1 MIHRI
6 LSDELKDYAKQYPI
20 VTVTGPR
27 QSGKTTL
34 VRSVFPYHAYVSLE
48 DLDKRTA
55 AINDPRGFLNQY
67 QSGAI
72 FDEAQNAP
80 DLFSY
85 LQTQVDLNPQTGR
98 FILTGS
104 QQFEMME
111 RVSQSLAGRTAIA
124 RLLPLSI
131 KELRDTGTT
140 LNLNSCLYSGFYPAI
155 HDRQLNPS
163 KALAFYIS
171 TYLERDVRSVL
182 GITDLS
188 RFNIFLRLCASR
200 VGQLLNLS
208 SLGSE
213 VGVSHNT
220 IRSWL
225 SVLEASFIVKL
236 LQPWHANIRKRLVKS
251 PKLYFYDVGLAAYL
265 VGIQTADQLNAH
277 PLRGALFENMLVAEA
292 FKQQFNQGKSQAMS
306 FFRDSQ
312 GNEVDLLI
320 ETGTGQTAYEIKSAQ
335 TINSDFFK
343 GLDYLQKLKL
353 PIVKTTL
360 IYGGNEN
367 YTQSG
372 HQIQSWL
379 DAAFG

>member
-1 MIHRI
+1 MVPRT
-6 LSDELKDYAKQYPI
+6 LTSELKDYAKQYPI
-20 VTVTGPR
+20 ITVTGPR

-34 VRSVFPYHAYVSLE
+34 VRSVFPKHAYVTLE
-48 DLDKRTA
+48 DLDTRRE
-55 AINDPRGFLNQY
+55 AIEDPRGFLQRY
-67 QSGAI
+67 SKGAI

-85 LQTQVDLNPQTGR
+85 LQTEVDERPEPGR

-111 RVSQSLAGRTAIA
+111 RVTQSLAGRTAIA
-124 RLLPLSI
+124 RLLPLSLQ
-131 KELRDTGTT
+131 ELLASETT
-140 LNLNSCLYSGFYPAI
+140 IDLNNCLYSGFYPAI
-155 HDRQLNPS
+155 HDRELNPS

-182 GITDLS
+182 AVSDLS
-188 RFNIFLRLCASR
+188 RFDLFLRLCAGR
-200 VGQLLNLS
+200 AGQLLNTS

-225 SVLEASFIVKL
+225 SVLEASFIIKL
-236 LQPWHANIRKRLVKS
+236 LPPWHANLKKRLVKS

-265 VGIQTADQLNAH
+265 IGIQNADQLQAH
-277 PLRGALFENMLVAEA
+277 PLRGALFENMMIAEA
-292 FKQQFNQGKSQAMS
+292 FKQQYNYGHSQPLS

-320 ETGTGQTAYEIKSAQ
+320 ETGAGLNAYEIKSAQ
-335 TINSDFFK
+335 TIGSDFFK
-343 GLDYLQKLKL
+343 GLNYLQKLKV
-353 PIVKTTL
+353 PIAETNL
-360 IYGGNEN
+360 IYGGDESR
-367 YTQSG
+367 TQSG
-372 HQIQSWL
+372 HKVQSWRTV
-379 DAAFG
+379 DFG

>member
-1 MIHRI
+1 MIPRT
-6 LSDELKDYAKQYPI
+6 LTAELKDYAKQYPI

-34 VRSVFPYHAYVSLE
+34 VRSIFPNHAYVSLE
-48 DLDKRTA
+48 DLDRRRE
-55 AINDPRGFLNQY
+55 AIEDPRGFLAQY
-67 QSGAI
+67 REGAI
-72 FDEAQNAP
+72 IDEAQNVP

-85 LQTQVDLNPQTGR
+85 LQTEVDQRPEPGR

-124 RLLPLSI
+124 RLLPLSLQ
-131 KELRDTGTT
+131 ELQATRKTID
-140 LNLNSCLYSGFYPAI
+140 LNSFLHSGFYPAI
-155 HDRQLNPS
+155 HDRELNPR

-182 GITDLS
+182 GVTDLS
-188 RFNIFLRLCASR
+188 RFDIFLRLCAGR
-200 VGQLLNLS
+200 AGQLLNTS

-225 SVLEASFIVKL
+225 SVLEASFIIKL
-236 LQPWHANIRKRLVKS
+236 LPPWHANLKKRLVKS

-265 VGIQTADQLNAH
+265 IGIQNAEQLQAH
-277 PLRGALFENMLVAEA
+277 PLRGCLFENMMIAEA
-292 FKQQFNQGKSQAMS
+292 FKQQYNKGQSDVLS

-320 ETGTGQTAYEIKSAQ
+320 ETGAGLRAYEIKSAQ
-335 TINSDFFK
+335 TIGSDFFK
-343 GLDYLQKLKL
+343 GLNYLNKLGV
-353 PIVKTTL
+353 PIAETNL
-360 IYGGNEN
+360 IYGGDESR
-367 YTQSG
+367 TQSG
-372 HQIQSWL
+372 HKIQSWRE
-379 DAAFG
+379 ANFE

>member
-1 MIHRI
+1 MIPRI
-6 LSDELKDYAKQYPI
+6 LSSELKEYAKQYPI
-20 VTVTGPR
+20 VTITGPR

-34 VRSVFPYHAYVSLE
+34 VRSIFPSHAYVSLE
-48 DLDKRTA
+48 DLDKRMA
-55 AINDPRGFLNQY
+55 AINDPRGFLAQY
-67 QSGAI
+67 STGAI
-72 FDEAQNAP
+72 FDEVQNAP

-85 LQTQVDLNPQTGR
+85 LQTEVDLNPQAGR

-111 RVSQSLAGRTAIA
+111 RISQSLAGRTAIA

-131 KELRDTGTT
+131 TELKGKKPSLD
-140 LNLNSCLYSGFYPAI
+140 LNDCLYSGFYPAI

-163 KALAFYIS
+163 KALAFYVS
-171 TYLERDVRSVL
+171 TYVERDVRSVL

-188 RFNIFLRLCASR
+188 RFNLFLRLCASR

-213 VGVSHNT
+213 VGASHNT

-265 VGIQTADQLNAH
+265 IGIQTQDQLNAH
-277 PLRGALFENMLVAEA
+277 PLRGALFENMLITEA
-292 FKQQFNQGKSQAMS
+292 FKQQFNHGKSQTMS

-320 ETGTGQTAYEIKSAQ
+320 ETGAGHTAYEIKSAQ
-335 TINSDFFK
+335 TLNSDFFK
-343 GLDYLQKLKL
+343 GLNYLKKLKV
-353 PIVKTTL
+353 PITETSL

-367 YTQSG
+367 HIQSG
-372 HQIQSWL
+372 HKIQSWL
-379 DAAFG
+379 NANFL